1 MFSNNE
7 DDKSKISQRPKKKSV
22 FNISKKDK
30 DQRSYEE
37 DVPRASRTVMSYK
50 PPTIDKDDFR
60 KSSTRSKLPLSS
72 LQLRPFEIPD
82 IKKKSTNKS
91 TDLHSSFD
99 SNSSHSSKKSLD
111 QDKDPTS
118 QAEGTKS
125 LASTTKRSSKDSVD
139 SNSKNHNSK
148 SATSSKT
155 SVSDQEK
162 PTSRSE
168 GLKSLASTAKRS
180 SKDSVDSNSEKSE
193 YYQRKASQSPQL
205 IQSIENKTENMKRKV
220 TLISTND
227 SINRS
232 STESSSSSQKSYGFY
247 ASNVTSTT
255 SPLTDKQDSN
265 KESQILSNE
274 PSLDEPSNDVNKL
287 HVDKIKYSQEDIK
300 PVGTETVKSDS
311 RNEEELST
319 DSSSEENFSNVET
332 NKNNQNDVDKNA
344 ALSHFN
350 QINKQESF
358 QSEGLNSFT
367 NKSEIDEPLNYQQIQ
382 PSYIINDAR
391 ESMFEFLKNL
401 TENIKETLNCPRAIK
416 IILQTDEGD
425 ENEVGSIKLEASDSN
440 IRFIPEKS
448 DFCLDQKKILND
460 KSPSVSNNICES
472 CNQKMNSLNVSKNV
486 TNKCKKDKPVKKP
499 VIAQEG
505 RIGNFNVKLQVE
517 DGSEDRTRCVIEV
530 VFVKHA
536 LLLCFGFVG
545 ISFHFKW
552 I

>member
-99 SNSSHSSKKSLD
+99 SNSSHSSKKSLN
-111 QDKDPTS
+111 QDKDPTL
-118 QAEGTKS
+118 QAEGLKS

-232 STESSSSSQKSYGFY
+232 STESSGSSQKSYGFY

-287 HVDKIKYSQEDIK
+287 HVDN
-300 PVGTETVKSDS
+300 T
-311 RNEEELST
+311 
-319 DSSSEENFSNVET
+319 
-332 NKNNQNDVDKNA
+332 
-344 ALSHFN
+344 
-350 QINKQESF
+350 
-358 QSEGLNSFT
+358 
-367 NKSEIDEPLNYQQIQ
+367 
-382 PSYIINDAR
+382 
-391 ESMFEFLKNL
+391 
-401 TENIKETLNCPRAIK
+401 
-416 IILQTDEGD
+416 
-425 ENEVGSIKLEASDSN
+425 
-440 IRFIPEKS
+440 
-448 DFCLDQKKILND
+448 
-460 KSPSVSNNICES
+460 
-472 CNQKMNSLNVSKNV
+472 
-486 TNKCKKDKPVKKP
+486 
-499 VIAQEG
+499 
-505 RIGNFNVKLQVE
+505 
-517 DGSEDRTRCVIEV
+517 
-530 VFVKHA
+530 
-536 LLLCFGFVG
+536 
-545 ISFHFKW
+545 
-552 I
+552 